1 MISRASFPVLV
12 VSALLVF
19 ASVVMPTAAETTAAT
34 SARFFPTT
42 PVTKPDGM
50 RWRIGYVQGGNYNQY
65 PPTMIQIAKGLQ
77 KLGWLTLG
85 DSIPKQANSR
95 ELWRWLAT
103 HTQSPYLQ
111 FVDNAF
117 WSADN
122 FDAAQRAPMRQAI
135 DHRIRDKGDI
145 DLIIAMGTW
154 AGQDM
159 RKLGPPVPT
168 IVASSSDPV
177 GSGIVDSASDSGRKN
192 LHARVVPE
200 RFQRQI
206 RLFHEIVP
214 FDTLGIVYE
223 NSPAGRSYAAVDAV
237 TQVSREL
244 GFKIVSCHAK
254 STDISAPQAIA
265 NAVDCYRQLAQ
276 QHVDAVY
283 VTTHRGV
290 TPESLETIVKILKQA
305 NIPSFSMNGSG
316 EVKKGILLSL
326 AQAGLSSVGLFQ
338 AKTIARVFNGA
349 TPRELNQIWVS
360 PPKIALNLATAQAIG
375 FDPPVNILLAADEV
389 YQSTP

>member
-1 MISRASFPVLV
+1 MISRVAFHLLIVSTLLIGMAVAIPV
-12 VSALLVF
+12 A
-19 ASVVMPTAAETTAAT
+19 AEMPTAT

-42 PVTKPDGM
+42 PATKPDGT
-50 RWRIGYVQGGNYNQY
+50 RWRIGYVQGGNYSQY

-77 KLGWLTLG
+77 KLDWLTLENP
-85 DSIPKQANSR
+85 IPKDMSGRQ
-95 ELWRWLAT
+95 LWRWLSVNT
-103 HTQSPYLQ
+103 KSPYLQ
-111 FVDNAF
+111 FAANAF
-117 WSADN
+117 WTAGN
-122 FDAAQRAPMRQAI
+122 FDAAQRAPMRKAI
-135 DHRIRDKGDI
+135 TRRIHDKDDI

-154 AGQDM
+154 AGQGM

-177 GSGIVDSASDSGRKN
+177 GSGIVDSAQDSGRKN

-223 NSPAGRSYAAVDAV
+223 DSTAGRSYAAVDAV

-244 GFKIVSCHAK
+244 GFKIVSCQAK
-254 STDISAPQAIA
+254 STGISTQQAVV

-290 TPESLETIVKILKQA
+290 TPASLETIIKILKQA

-338 AKTIARVFNGA
+338 AKTIARIFNGA
-349 TPRELNQIWVS
+349 TPRELSQIWIS

-389 YQSTP
+389 YQSTR